1 MYQPLDSRPPATM
14 LRSPPR
20 RRQALRQSASLTMEQ
35 PFIPQPPPEQ
45 PSPGEPT
52 PEQPPPA
59 DPIIPPIR
67 ACAYSDGR

>member
-1 MYQPLDSRPPATM
+1 MCPPLDSCPPATM
-14 LRSPPR
+14 LRLPPG
-20 RRQALRQSASLTMEQ
+20 RRQALRQSAPLTMEQ

-45 PSPGEPT
+45 PPPAEPP